1 MTSLREIFLVSTP
14 IGNIDD
20 ISKRAVCVLTQAD
33 AIIAED
39 YRNAVK
45 LLNRLSIPVSDKTI
59 YEINEHNERKE
70 STSLVEKLLFTH
82 KTAVL
87 ISDSGTPVIA
97 DPGWLFTKT
106 ARSYGIT
113 IRHVPGGNSVIGS
126 LQISGLPADNFYYA
140 GFLPRREDERR
151 QKLREIR
158 YIPSTIIIMETPYR
172 LRPLLQSIN
181 KTFPPEKPIAISFDI
196 TGTQESLFTG
206 TIREAAAKYSDNF
219 KGKLNFVLMIDNT
232 GSSFRRH

>member
-158 YIPSTIIIMETPYR
+158 YIPSTIIIMETFTVLTIERKPRNAYNALSVSISLVR
-172 LRPLLQSIN
+172 TDLR
-181 KTFPPEKPIAISFDI
+181 KPSECAICRSRKSRMSPAI
-196 TGTQESLFTG
+196 VAE
-206 TIREAAAKYSDNF
+206 
-219 KGKLNFVLMIDNT
+219 
-232 GSSFRRH
+232 